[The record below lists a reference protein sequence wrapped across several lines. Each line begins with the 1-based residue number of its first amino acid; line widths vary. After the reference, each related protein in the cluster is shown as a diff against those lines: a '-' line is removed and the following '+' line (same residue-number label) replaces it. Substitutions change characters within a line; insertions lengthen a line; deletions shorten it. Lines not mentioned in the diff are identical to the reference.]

1 MENSTFDNISSVRNF
16 SILSI
21 RFDFSYFLRFNEN
34 WKFTHEKRKSYQ
46 SKIYASSS
54 ISFLNTIIFD
64 PQWIEYWCPIS
75 EVSEEGHQAIYDNTT
90 QGRKRKKRG
99 KIRREIFVYFS
110 SFFAILSL
118 GAFSNSQFTY
128 FSTFTFR
135 KFWFWSSFWY
145 FVKID
150 SPEKS
155 SHSTVKG
162 WKRRRRRRS
171 ILNINNHHHHQSKE
185 LNKILTFFLLC
196 FTLTK
201 TRPQFR
207 DNKKTERAKMK
218 MNMEKFFRKKKKTFD
233 QNALTLTL
241 RSIDPFHILIEL
253 RTHPHPSCWWF
264 LRA

>member
-1 MENSTFDNISSVRNF
+1 MQQMENSTFDNISSVHNF

-162 WKRRRRRRS
+162 WKKEKEEEVNSKYKQSSSSVQRAEQNLDLFLVVLHSNEDSAS
-171 ILNINNHHHHQSKE
+171 IS
-185 LNKILTFFLLC
+185 
-196 FTLTK
+196 
-201 TRPQFR
+201 
-207 DNKKTERAKMK
+207 
-218 MNMEKFFRKKKKTFD
+218 
-233 QNALTLTL
+233 
-241 RSIDPFHILIEL
+241 
-253 RTHPHPSCWWF
+253 W
-264 LRA
+264 